1 MRASALPHS
10 PSVQL
15 SDFAI
20 LAFATD
26 AVTDASVGGG
36 KRLFMLLHGDV
47 MEEMGV
53 REFVERVL

>member
-1 MRASALPHS
+1 M
-10 PSVQL
+10 QL